1 MSLKIKNNLIVGA
14 EVELSTNSSERYDDI
29 ELIVIHCISLP
40 EGEYNNNHPKDLFL
54 NKLDLSI
61 HPSFETLKNLKVSSH
76 LLINRDGSFQQF
88 VPFNKCAWHA
98 GQSSFEG
105 KEDCNKFSIGIELE
119 GTINESFTDQQYT
132 ILNEI
137 IGLLRREYPVKNIVG
152 HSEVAGGRKKDPGP
166 YFEWKRIND

>member
-14 EVELSTNSSERYDDI
+14 EVELSTNSSERYEDI

-137 IGLLRREYPVKNIVG
+137 IGLLKKEYPIKNIVG
-152 HSEVAGGRKKDPGP
+152 HSEIAASRKKDPGP

>member
-1 MSLKIKNNLIVGA
+1 MSLKIENNLIVGA

-152 HSEVAGGRKKDPGP
+152 HSEIAVGRKKDPGP

>member
-14 EVELSTNSSERYDDI
+14 EVELSTNSSERYEDI

-119 GTINESFTDQQYT
+119 GTINESFTDQQCT

-137 IGLLRREYPVKNIVG
+137 IVLLKKEYPIKNIVG
-152 HSEVAGGRKKDPGP
+152 HSEIAASRKKDPGP

>member
-14 EVELSTNSSERYDDI
+14 EVELSTNSSERFDDI

-61 HPSFETLKNLKVSSH
+61 HPSFQTLKNLKVSSH

-137 IGLLRREYPVKNIVG
+137 IGLLKREYPVKNIVG
-152 HSEVAGGRKKDPGP
+152 HSEVAVGRKKDPGP

>member
-88 VPFNKCAWHA
+88 VPFDKCAWHA

-119 GTINESFTDQQYT
+119 GTVNESFTDKQYT

-152 HSEVAGGRKKDPGP
+152 HSEIAVGRKKDPGP

>member
-119 GTINESFTDQQYT
+119 GTVNESFTDQQYT

-137 IGLLRREYPVKNIVG
+137 IGLLKKEYPIKNIVG
-152 HSEVAGGRKKDPGP
+152 HSEIAASRKKDPGP

>member
-1 MSLKIKNNLIVGA
+1 MSLKIENNLIVGA

-152 HSEVAGGRKKDPGP
+152 HSEVAIGRKKDPGP

>member
-1 MSLKIKNNLIVGA
+1 MSLKIENNLIVGA
-14 EVELSTNSSERYDDI
+14 EVELSTNSSERHDDI

-61 HPSFETLKNLKVSSH
+61 HPSFQTLKNLKVSSH

-137 IGLLRREYPVKNIVG
+137 ISLLRGEYPVKNIVG
-152 HSEVAGGRKKDPGP
+152 HSEVAVGRKKDPGP

>member
-1 MSLKIKNNLIVGA
+1 MSLKIENNLIVGA
-14 EVELSTNSSERYDDI
+14 EIELSPNSSERYDDI

-54 NKLDLSI
+54 NKLDFSI

-98 GQSSFEG
+98 GKSSFEG

-119 GTINESFTDQQYT
+119 GTVNESFTDKQYT

-137 IGLLRREYPVKNIVG
+137 IGLLKKEYPVKNIVG
-152 HSEVAGGRKKDPGP
+152 HSEIAEGRKKDPGP
-166 YFEWKRIND
+166 YFEWERIND

>member
-1 MSLKIKNNLIVGA
+1 MRLKIKNNLIVGA

-88 VPFNKCAWHA
+88 VPFDKCAWHA

-119 GTINESFTDQQYT
+119 GTVNESFTDKQYT

-152 HSEVAGGRKKDPGP
+152 HSEIAVGRKKDPGP
-166 YFEWKRIND
+166 YFEWKRIID

>member
-1 MSLKIKNNLIVGA
+1 MSLKIENNLIVGA

-137 IGLLRREYPVKNIVG
+137 IGLLRGEYPVKNIVG
-152 HSEVAGGRKKDPGP
+152 HSEVAVGRKKDPGP

>member
-1 MSLKIKNNLIVGA
+1 MNLKIENNLIVGA

-88 VPFNKCAWHA
+88 VPFDKCAWHA

-119 GTINESFTDQQYT
+119 GTVNESFTDKQYT

-152 HSEVAGGRKKDPGP
+152 HSEIAVGRKKDPGP

>member
-119 GTINESFTDQQYT
+119 GTINQSFTDQQYT

-152 HSEVAGGRKKDPGP
+152 HSEIAVGRKKDPGP

>member
-1 MSLKIKNNLIVGA
+1 MSLKIENNLIVGA
-14 EVELSTNSSERYDDI
+14 EIELSPNSSERCDDI

-40 EGEYNNNHPKDLFL
+40 EGEYNNNYPKDLFL

-137 IGLLRREYPVKNIVG
+137 IGLLREEYPVKNIVG
-152 HSEVAGGRKKDPGP
+152 HSEIAVGRKKDPGP

>member
-1 MSLKIKNNLIVGA
+1 MSLKIENNLIVGA
-14 EVELSTNSSERYDDI
+14 EIELSPNSSERCDDI

-61 HPSFETLKNLKVSSH
+61 HPSFKTLKNLKVSSH

-105 KEDCNKFSIGIELE
+105 KEDCNNFSIGIELE
-119 GTINESFTDQQYT
+119 GTVNDSFTDKQYT

-152 HSEVAGGRKKDPGP
+152 HSEIAVGRKKDPGP

>member
-14 EVELSTNSSERYDDI
+14 EVELSTNSSERFDDI

-61 HPSFETLKNLKVSSH
+61 HPSFQTLKNLKVSSH
-76 LLINRDGSFQQF
+76 LLINRDGTFQQF

-137 IGLLRREYPVKNIVG
+137 IGLLRGEYPVKNIVG
-152 HSEVAGGRKKDPGP
+152 HSEVAVGRKKDPGP

>member
-14 EVELSTNSSERYDDI
+14 EVELSTNSSERHDDI

-61 HPSFETLKNLKVSSH
+61 HPSFQTLKNLKVSSH

-137 IGLLRREYPVKNIVG
+137 ISLLRGEYPVKNIVG
-152 HSEVAGGRKKDPGP
+152 HSEVAVGRKKDPGP

>member
-14 EVELSTNSSERYDDI
+14 EVELSTNSSERHDDI

-61 HPSFETLKNLKVSSH
+61 HPSFQTLKNLKVSSH

-152 HSEVAGGRKKDPGP
+152 HSEVAVGRKKDPGP

>member
-152 HSEVAGGRKKDPGP
+152 HSVGAGGRKKDPGP

>member
-137 IGLLRREYPVKNIVG
+137 IGLLKKEYPIKNIVG
-152 HSEVAGGRKKDPGP
+152 HSEIAASRKKDPGP

>member
-137 IGLLRREYPVKNIVG
+137 IVLLKKEYPIKNIVG
-152 HSEVAGGRKKDPGP
+152 HSEIAASRKKDPGP

>member
-1 MSLKIKNNLIVGA
+1 MSLKIENNLIVGA

-76 LLINRDGSFQQF
+76 ILINRDGSFQQF

-119 GTINESFTDQQYT
+119 GTVNESFTDQQYT

-137 IGLLRREYPVKNIVG
+137 IGLLKKEYPIKNIVG
-152 HSEVAGGRKKDPGP
+152 HSEIAASRKKDPGP

>member
-14 EVELSTNSSERYDDI
+14 EVELSTNSSERHDDI
-29 ELIVIHCISLP
+29 ELIVINCISLP

-61 HPSFETLKNLKVSSH
+61 HPSFQTLKNLKVSSH

-137 IGLLRREYPVKNIVG
+137 ISLLRGEYPVKNIVG
-152 HSEVAGGRKKDPGP
+152 HSEVAVGRKKDPGT

>member
-1 MSLKIKNNLIVGA
+1 MSLKIENNLIVGA
-14 EVELSTNSSERYDDI
+14 EIELSPNSSERCDDI

-76 LLINRDGSFQQF
+76 ILINRDGSFQQF

-119 GTINESFTDQQYT
+119 GTVNESFTDQQYT

-137 IGLLRREYPVKNIVG
+137 IGLLKKEYPIKNIVG
-152 HSEVAGGRKKDPGP
+152 HSEIAASRKKDPGP